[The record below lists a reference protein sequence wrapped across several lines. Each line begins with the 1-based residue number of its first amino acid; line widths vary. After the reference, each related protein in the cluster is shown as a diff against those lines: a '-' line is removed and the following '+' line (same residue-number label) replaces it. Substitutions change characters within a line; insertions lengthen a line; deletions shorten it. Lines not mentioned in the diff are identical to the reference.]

1 MYKLE
6 LIWINTKENQFFEMS
21 DRFDEKK
28 HLEFFS
34 YYLTKHKLI
43 NFEIKEKEWPQEV
56 FCNQLDDGSYT
67 MTARVFGFLSPE
79 HVEEYYLDAAKEGLF
94 EYPEI
99 KRQWQQEHNISAE
112 VNILDADNNI
122 VKLLSSC
129 HGNICV
135 KYGSCDSN
143 LGCNI
148 KTNLPRYN
156 AKSQFP
162 IFHIKEYKV

>member
-6 LIWINTKENQFFEMS
+6 FIWINTKENKFFEES
-21 DRFDEKK
+21 DAYDKNK
-28 HLEFFS
+28 AIEFFK
-34 YYLTKHKLI
+34 YYLVKHNLATTTIDPKD
-43 NFEIKEKEWPQEV
+43 FPHEIH
-56 FCNQLDDGSYT
+56 FNQLPDGSWT
-67 MTARVFGFLSPE
+67 KVARVFGFHSPE

-94 EYPEI
+94 GYPEI
-99 KRQWQQEHNISAE
+99 KRQWQQEHDIAAE
-112 VNILDADNNI
+112 VNILDAKDNI